1 MEDTNKCKVFNKS
14 GKLICDLLLILI
26 AEKPSYGYEL
36 SNRLCE
42 MGITIPE
49 GIGQKGRV
57 YRALS
62 DLEKKKEI
70 KFDWDTTSSPPRKIY
85 KITQKGKDRIKNFII
100 EMEEQIKVFKN
111 FISKAKE
118 NI

>member
-1 MEDTNKCKVFNKS
+1 MGKENKCNVFNKS

-62 DLEKKKEI
+62 DLEKKGEI
-70 KFDWDTTSSPPRKIY
+70 EYDWDTTSSPPRKIY
-85 KITQKGKDRIKNFII
+85 KITKKGKERMNHFITEI
-100 EMEEQIKVFKN
+100 EEQIIVFKN
-111 FISKAKE
+111 FIKKAKKY
-118 NI
+118 I

>member
-1 MEDTNKCKVFNKS
+1 MESTNKCKVFNKS

-62 DLEKKKEI
+62 ELEKRAEI
-70 KFDWDTTSSPPRKIY
+70 IFDWDTTSSPQEKFIKLQRKGMKEL
-85 KITQKGKDRIKNFII
+85 KILL
-100 EMEEQIKVFKN
+100 
-111 FISKAKE
+111 
-118 NI
+118 

>member
-1 MEDTNKCKVFNKS
+1 MKEVNKCKVFNKS

-42 MGITIPE
+42 MGVTIPE

-62 DLEKKKEI
+62 DLEKKNEI
-70 KFDWDTTSSPPRKIY
+70 EFDWDTTSSPPRKIY
-85 KITQKGKDRIKNFII
+85 KITKKGKERMKSFIE
-100 EMEEQIKVFKN
+100 EMEIQIEVFKN
-111 FISKAKE
+111 FIIKAKE